1 MNPSSV
7 HVRELSAWGLDVY
20 EYRPDSFELRNVAAP
35 DRNPGC
41 RSPLQQSDVLLDHDF
56 ADLREAF
63 LKQAERSDLLAEMT
77 GLTWSLGV
85 VDLRPLMAFQRRLF
99 FSSETFLPPIPAAKD
114 WPSLLALTFAPAQP
128 VKYDVSHDHASQM
141 LVLRSNNPNLH
152 VRTTGDVICPLRIHA
167 GSPFFEVACFRDRW
181 FLRDGYHRA
190 FAFLRAGVFEIPAV
204 IVQAKTI
211 EELGA
216 TKPWFFSEEVLF
228 SADPPRVLDFL
239 DDNLILEYDRP
250 PLIKTLRI
258 TMDETFA
265 SAFPTGEES

>member
-1 MNPSSV
+1 MSLSSV
-7 HVRELSAWGLDVY
+7 HVRELAAWGLDVY
-20 EYRPDSFELRNVAAP
+20 EYRPDSFEVRNVARP
-35 DRNPGC
+35 NRNPGR
-41 RSPLQQSDVLLDHDF
+41 RSALQQSNVLLGKDSPV
-56 ADLREAF
+56 LRDVF
-63 LKQAERSDLLAEMT
+63 LTQRERPDLLAEMT

-85 VDLRPLMAFQRRLF
+85 VDLRPLVAFQRRLF
-99 FSSETFLPPIPAAKD
+99 FSSEMFLPPIPAAKD

-128 VKYDVSHDHASQM
+128 VKYDMSHDPASH
-141 LVLRSNNPNLH
+141 VWFFRSSNPNLQ
-152 VRTTGDVICPLRIHA
+152 VRTDSDLNSPLRVHG

-190 FAFLRAGVFEIPAV
+190 FALLRAGVFEIPAV

-216 TKPWFFSEEVLF
+216 IKPWFFSEEVLF

-239 DDNLILEYDRP
+239 DENLILEYDRP

-265 SAFPTGEES
+265 SAFPTGEQS

>member
-1 MNPSSV
+1 MNLSCV

-20 EYRPDSFELRNVAAP
+20 EYRPYSFDLRNGP
-35 DRNPGC
+35 LPGRNPT
-41 RSPLQQSDVLLDHDF
+41 RRPPLQQSNALLGKDSPVLRD
-56 ADLREAF
+56 AF
-63 LKQAERSDLLAEMT
+63 LAQAERPDLLDEMK

-85 VDLRPLMAFQRRLF
+85 VDLRALVAFQRRLF
-99 FSSETFLPPIPAAKD
+99 FSSMYLPPIPATKD

-128 VKYDVSHDHASQM
+128 PKYDISHDHASQV
-141 LVLRSNNPNLH
+141 LLLRSNNPNLH
-152 VRTTGDVICPLRIHA
+152 VRIAGDVNSPLRIHT

-181 FLRDGYHRA
+181 FIRDGYHRA
-190 FAFLRAGVFEIPAV
+190 FAFLRAGIFEIPAV

-258 TMDETFA
+258 TMDETFT
-265 SAFPTGEES
+265 SAVPTGEQS

>member
-1 MNPSSV
+1 MNLSSV
-7 HVRELSAWGLDVY
+7 HVRELAAWGLDVY

-35 DRNPGC
+35 DRNPGR
-41 RSPLQQSDVLLDHDF
+41 RSPLQQSNVLLNHDF

-63 LKQAERSDLLAEMT
+63 LAQAGRSDLLAEMM

-85 VDLRPLMAFQRRLF
+85 VDLRPLVAFQRRLF
-99 FSSETFLPPIPAAKD
+99 FSSEVFLPPVPAAKD
-114 WPSLLALTFAPAQP
+114 WPALLALTFAPAQL
-128 VKYDVSHDHASQM
+128 VKYDMSHDPASQV
-141 LVLRSNNPNLH
+141 LLLRSNNPNLH
-152 VRTTGDVICPLRIHA
+152 VRIAGDVNSPLRIHA

-204 IVQAKTI
+204 IVHAKTI

-216 TKPWFFSEEVLF
+216 AEPWFFSEEVLF
-228 SADPPRVLDFL
+228 SPDPPRVLDFL

-258 TMDETFA
+258 TMDETFT
-265 SAFPTGEES
+265 SAFPTGEQS

>member
-7 HVRELSAWGLDVY
+7 HVRELAAWGLDVY
-20 EYRPDSFELRNVAAP
+20 EYRPDSFELRNVAPP
-35 DRNPGC
+35 DRNPT
-41 RSPLQQSDVLLDHDF
+41 RRPPLQQLDVLLRNDS
-56 ADLREAF
+56 AVLRDAF
-63 LKQAERSDLLAEMT
+63 LAQAERQDLLAEMK

-85 VDLRPLMAFQRRLF
+85 VDLRPLVAFQRRLF
-99 FSSETFLPPIPAAKD
+99 FSSEMFLTPIPAAKD

-128 VKYDVSHDHASQM
+128 VKYDISHDHASQM
-141 LVLRSNNPNLH
+141 LLLRSNNPNLH
-152 VRTTGDVICPLRIHA
+152 VRITGDVNSPLRIHA
-167 GSPFFEVACFRDRW
+167 GSPFFEVARFRDRW

-204 IVQAKTI
+204 IVHAKTI

-239 DDNLILEYDRP
+239 DDNLILEYNRP

-258 TMDETFA
+258 TMDEIFTL
-265 SAFPTGEES
+265 AFPTGEES

>member
-1 MNPSSV
+1 MNLSSV
-7 HVRELSAWGLDVY
+7 HVRELAAWGLDVY
-20 EYRPDSFELRNVAAP
+20 EYRPYSFDLRNGP
-35 DRNPGC
+35 LPGRNPT
-41 RSPLQQSDVLLDHDF
+41 RRPPLQQSNVLLGKDSPV
-56 ADLREAF
+56 LRDAF
-63 LKQAERSDLLAEMT
+63 LAQAERPDLLDEMK

-85 VDLRPLMAFQRRLF
+85 VDLRALVAFQRRLF
-99 FSSETFLPPIPAAKD
+99 FSSMYLPPIPATKD

-128 VKYDVSHDHASQM
+128 PKYDISHDHASQV
-141 LVLRSNNPNLH
+141 LLLRSNNPNLH
-152 VRTTGDVICPLRIHA
+152 VRIAGDVNSPLRIHA

-216 TKPWFFSEEVLF
+216 IKPWFFSEEVLF

-239 DDNLILEYDRP
+239 DENLILEYDRP

-265 SAFPTGEES
+265 SAFPTGEQS

>member
-1 MNPSSV
+1 MNLSCV
-7 HVRELSAWGLDVY
+7 HVRELAAWGLDVY
-20 EYRPDSFELRNVAAP
+20 EYRPYSFDLRNGP
-35 DRNPGC
+35 LPGRNPT
-41 RSPLQQSDVLLDHDF
+41 RRPPLQQSNALLGKDSPVLRD
-56 ADLREAF
+56 AF
-63 LKQAERSDLLAEMT
+63 LAQAERPDLLDEMK

-85 VDLRPLMAFQRRLF
+85 VDLRALVAFQRRLF
-99 FSSETFLPPIPAAKD
+99 FSSMYLPPIPATKD

-128 VKYDVSHDHASQM
+128 PKYDISHDHASQV
-141 LVLRSNNPNLH
+141 LLLRSNNPNLH
-152 VRTTGDVICPLRIHA
+152 VRIAGDVNSPLRIHA

-228 SADPPRVLDFL
+228 SADPPRVVDFL

-258 TMDETFA
+258 TVDETFA

>member
-7 HVRELSAWGLDVY
+7 HVRELAAWGLDLY
-20 EYRPDSFELRNVAAP
+20 EYRPDAFELRNVAS
-35 DRNPGC
+35 PGRSPTS
-41 RSPLQQSDVLLDHDF
+41 RSPLQQSNVLLGKDSLV
-56 ADLREAF
+56 LRDAF
-63 LKQAERSDLLAEMT
+63 LAQAERPDLLDEMK

-85 VDLRPLMAFQRRLF
+85 VDLRALVAFQRRLF
-99 FSSETFLPPIPAAKD
+99 FSSMYLPPIPATKD

-128 VKYDVSHDHASQM
+128 PKYDISHDHASQV
-141 LVLRSNNPNLH
+141 LLLRSNNPNLH
-152 VRTTGDVICPLRIHA
+152 VRIAGDVNSPLRIHT

-181 FLRDGYHRA
+181 FIRDGYHRA
-190 FAFLRAGVFEIPAV
+190 FAFLRAGIFEIPAV

-239 DDNLILEYDRP
+239 DNNLILEYDRP

-258 TMDETFA
+258 TMDETFT
-265 SAFPTGEES
+265 SAFPTGEQS

>member
-7 HVRELSAWGLDVY
+7 HVRELAAWGLDVY

-35 DRNPGC
+35 DRNPGR
-41 RSPLQQSDVLLDHDF
+41 RSPLQQSNVLLDHDF

-63 LKQAERSDLLAEMT
+63 LAQAERSDLLAEMT

-85 VDLRPLMAFQRRLF
+85 VDLRLLVAFQRRLF
-99 FSSETFLPPIPAAKD
+99 FSSEMFLPPIPAAQD
-114 WPSLLALTFAPAQP
+114 WPALLALTFAPAQL
-128 VKYDVSHDHASQM
+128 VKYGMSHDAASQV
-141 LVLRSNNPNLH
+141 LLLRSNNPNLH
-152 VRTTGDVICPLRIHA
+152 VRIAGDVNSPLRIHA
-167 GSPFFEVACFRDRW
+167 GSPFFEVAYFRDRW

-190 FAFLRAGVFEIPAV
+190 FAFLRAGVFEVPAV
-204 IVQAKTI
+204 IVEAKTI

-216 TKPWFFSEEVLF
+216 VKPWFFSEEVLF

-258 TMDETFA
+258 TVDEIFTA
-265 SAFPTGEES
+265 AFPTGEES

>member
-1 MNPSSV
+1 MNLSCV
-7 HVRELSAWGLDVY
+7 HVRELAAWGLDVY
-20 EYRPDSFELRNVAAP
+20 EYRPYSFDLRNGP
-35 DRNPGC
+35 LPGRNPT
-41 RSPLQQSDVLLDHDF
+41 RRPPLQQSNALLGKDSPVLRD
-56 ADLREAF
+56 AF
-63 LKQAERSDLLAEMT
+63 LAQAERPDLLDEMK

-85 VDLRPLMAFQRRLF
+85 VDLRALVAFQRRLF
-99 FSSETFLPPIPAAKD
+99 FSSMYLPPIPATKD

-128 VKYDVSHDHASQM
+128 PKYDISHDHASQV
-141 LVLRSNNPNLH
+141 LLLRSNNPNLH
-152 VRTTGDVICPLRIHA
+152 VRIAGDVNSPLRIHT

-181 FLRDGYHRA
+181 FIRDGYHRA
-190 FAFLRAGVFEIPAV
+190 FAFLRAGIFEIPAV

-265 SAFPTGEES
+265 SAFPTGEQS

>member
-1 MNPSSV
+1 LNLSSV
-7 HVRELSAWGLDVY
+7 HVRELAAWGFDVY
-20 EYRPDSFELRNVAAP
+20 EYRPDSFELGNVAP
-35 DRNPGC
+35 SDPKPTC
-41 RSPLQQSDVLLDHDF
+41 RPPLQQSTVLLGNDSPI
-56 ADLREAF
+56 LRDAF
-63 LKQAERSDLLAEMT
+63 LTQVERPELLAEMK

-85 VDLRPLMAFQRRLF
+85 VDLRPLVAFQRRLF
-99 FSSETFLPPIPAAKD
+99 LSSEMFPPPIPAAKD
-114 WPSLLALTFAPAQP
+114 WPALLALTFAPAQP
-128 VKYDVSHDHASQM
+128 VKYDVSHDPVSQV
-141 LVLRSNNPNLH
+141 LLLRSNNPNLH
-152 VRTTGDVICPLRIHA
+152 VRITGDVISPLRIHA

-228 SADPPRVLDFL
+228 SADPPRVVDFL
-239 DDNLILEYDRP
+239 DDNLVLEYDRL

>member
-1 MNPSSV
+1 MNLSSV
-7 HVRELSAWGLDVY
+7 HVRELAAWGLDVY
-20 EYRPDSFELRNVAAP
+20 EYRPDSFDLRNGP
-35 DRNPGC
+35 PPGRNPT
-41 RSPLQQSDVLLDHDF
+41 RRPPLQQSNVLLSKDSPV
-56 ADLREAF
+56 LRDAF
-63 LKQAERSDLLAEMT
+63 LTQAERPDLLAEMT

-85 VDLRPLMAFQRRLF
+85 VDLRPLVAFQRRLL
-99 FSSETFLPPIPAAKD
+99 FSSEMFRPPIPATKE
-114 WPSLLALTFAPAQP
+114 WPPLLALTFAPAQP
-128 VKYDVSHDHASQM
+128 VKYEMSHDPASQA
-141 LVLRSNNPNLH
+141 LLLRSSNPNLQI
-152 VRTTGDVICPLRIHA
+152 RADSDVNSPLRVHG

-204 IVQAKTI
+204 IVQARTI

-258 TMDETFA
+258 TVDETFA

>member
-7 HVRELSAWGLDVY
+7 HVRELAAWGLDLY
-20 EYRPDSFELRNVAAP
+20 EYRPDAFELRNVAS
-35 DRNPGC
+35 PGRSPTS
-41 RSPLQQSDVLLDHDF
+41 RSPLQQSNVLLGKDSLV
-56 ADLREAF
+56 LRDAF
-63 LKQAERSDLLAEMT
+63 LAQAERPDLLGEMK

-85 VDLRPLMAFQRRLF
+85 VDLRPLVAFQRRLF
-99 FSSETFLPPIPAAKD
+99 FSSEMPPIPAAKD
-114 WPSLLALTFAPAQP
+114 WPALLALTFAPAQP
-128 VKYDVSHDHASQM
+128 VKYDVAHDPVSQV
-141 LVLRSNNPNLH
+141 LLLRSNNPNLH
-152 VRTTGDVICPLRIHA
+152 VRITGDVISPLRIHA

-190 FAFLRAGVFEIPAV
+190 FALLRTGVFEIPAV

-228 SADPPRVLDFL
+228 SANPPRVLDFL

-258 TMDETFA
+258 TMDETFT
-265 SAFPTGEES
+265 SAFPTGEQS

>member
-1 MNPSSV
+1 M
-7 HVRELSAWGLDVY
+7 
-20 EYRPDSFELRNVAAP
+20 
-35 DRNPGC
+35 
-41 RSPLQQSDVLLDHDF
+41 
-56 ADLREAF
+56 
-63 LKQAERSDLLAEMT
+63 
-77 GLTWSLGV
+77 
-85 VDLRPLMAFQRRLF
+85 
-99 FSSETFLPPIPAAKD
+99 FLPPTPAAND
-114 WPSLLALTFAPAQP
+114 WPALLALTFAPAQP
-128 VKYDVSHDHASQM
+128 PKYDISHDHASQV
-141 LVLRSNNPNLH
+141 LLLRSNNPNLH
-152 VRTTGDVICPLRIHA
+152 VRIAGDVNSPLRIHA

-190 FAFLRAGVFEIPAV
+190 FAFLRAGIFEIPAV

-258 TMDETFA
+258 TMDETFT
-265 SAFPTGEES
+265 SAVPTGEQS